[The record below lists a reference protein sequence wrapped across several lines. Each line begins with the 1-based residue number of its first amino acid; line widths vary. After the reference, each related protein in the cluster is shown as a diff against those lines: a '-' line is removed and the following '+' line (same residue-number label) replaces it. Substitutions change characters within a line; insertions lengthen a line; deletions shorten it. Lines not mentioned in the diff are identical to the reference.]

1 MYRKIDLQD
10 DFYRK
15 MTASN
20 IRKWLF
26 TYLLKQGYPLQ
37 DVLKRMNIP
46 IANIGNYVNDE
57 ELWDYTSQNFENICP
72 LEDVLK
78 MG

>member
-1 MYRKIDLQD
+1 M
-10 DFYRK
+10 
-15 MTASN
+15 
-20 IRKWLF
+20 
-26 TYLLKQGYPLQ
+26 KQGYPLQ

-57 ELWDYTSQNFENICP
+57 ELWEYTSQNFENICP